1 MDDVRY
7 PTPVNGVIDGFR
19 VIRDLGR
26 QSSTSTLLVR
36 RSDRSE
42 AAVLKFTPQ
51 SSAEKDAL
59 HQVDHPGI
67 CQLWKAG
74 TFDGHDYVLLSY
86 YGHHSLLDRVAQ
98 GIAISELSVIFQ
110 QIAEALVAL
119 HQQATWRSAL
129 NMC

>member
-59 HQVDHPGI
+59 QQVDHPGI
-67 CQLWKAG
+67 CQLLKAR
-74 TFDGHDYVLLSY
+74 YL
-86 YGHHSLLDRVAQ
+86 
-98 GIAISELSVIFQ
+98 
-110 QIAEALVAL
+110 
-119 HQQATWRSAL
+119 
-129 NMC
+129 